1 MWTSMPRWLGSPLDR
16 MDAAAGIAQMTQAWL
31 RAFGP
36 GTANDLKWWL
46 GVRTTDV
53 KRALTDVEAVE
64 VDLDGSVGYLLP
76 DDLEPVAG
84 VEPWVA
90 LLPAL
95 DPTPMG
101 WADRDWYLGPH
112 RVVLFDS
119 NGNAGPTA
127 WCNGRVVG
135 GWHQEPSGK
144 VVLDIVER
152 IPKLA
157 RTQLKREAAKLTDW
171 LAGERVLPRFP
182 SPLFKTVT
190 AR

>member
-1 MWTSMPRWLGSPLDR
+1 
-16 MDAAAGIAQMTQAWL
+16 
-31 RAFGP
+31 
-36 GTANDLKWWL
+36 
-46 GVRTTDV
+46 VRTTDV

-64 VDLDGSVGYLLP
+64 VDLDGSVGYVLP

-112 RVVLFDS
+112 RVMLFDS

-144 VVLDIVER
+144 VVLDVVER

-157 RTQLKREAAKLTDW
+157 RTQLQREAAKLTDW

-182 SPLFKTVT
+182 SPLFKTMT